1 MKWVIFFFP
10 YQGGQVEHANAK
22 DRLFYLYMD
31 TNRLSSSLG
40 LKNDWATSLLL
51 VLLLLSSGMSWLTS
65 TIQTSTFLNIFHL
78 LQLLFHGLYCS
89 RLLSFGSRGSEVRVL
104 SPRPFKTMGYGLD
117 RSPFFV
123 WGGDGASI

>member
-1 MKWVIFFFP
+1 MGNIFFP

-51 VLLLLSSGMSWLTS
+51 VLLLLSSGMSWS
-65 TIQTSTFLNIFHL
+65 PSAS
-78 LQLLFHGLYCS
+78 LQLLYSFFEGQVVFHH
-89 RLLSFGSRGSEVRVL
+89 V
-104 SPRPFKTMGYGLD
+104 KLD
-117 RSPFFV
+117 DSTTFCITGMAFEKAFP
-123 WGGDGASI
+123 

>member
-1 MKWVIFFFP
+1 
-10 YQGGQVEHANAK
+10 
-22 DRLFYLYMD
+22 
-31 TNRLSSSLG
+31 
-40 LKNDWATSLLL
+40 
-51 VLLLLSSGMSWLTS
+51 LLLLSSGMSWLTS

-89 RLLSFGSRGSEVRVL
+89 RLLSFGSRGSEVRAL